1 MATNV
6 PMPNI
11 DPIEAQIHET
21 FDRLVSCLNERR
33 NELLTKYRKIQ
44 ARPADR
50 AKMEQELLKMKA
62 DTEQNISMD
71 LLRDTQL
78 EILAK
83 LELKLEEVRA
93 PLPDIRVKFVGDTI
107 RLERAIAG
115 VGEIIEEEEEKII
128 EEEVPVVPRYDRMR
142 CVVAVGKE
150 GKVPGGPSGVA
161 IDENTGYIYVI
172 GGTLSGRISV
182 FSETGDFLNIF
193 SHKGMTFPCGIAL
206 HRDNIYVTGTISH
219 TMFHFKMKQQIRH
232 VTTFGS
238 GEGSSDQQLNGPR
251 RVTVSTDGDVFVVD
265 FFNHRI
271 KILDQ
276 SLRFKRHVTHQ
287 SMKEP
292 QDVKLTRDEM
302 YVLCNTSPCVLVL
315 SHAGKITRSLITRG
329 KGMQLS
335 HAFFFCLDAEQN
347 LLISDYK
354 THEVKIFSKDGTYLH
369 TVGQE
374 GHERGMLYHP
384 EGIALTKDMSL
395 VIVSDNNNFGL
406 QIFSCK

>member
-6 PMPNI
+6 PMPNV

-50 AKMEQELLKMKA
+50 AKMEQELLKMIA

-78 EILAK
+78 EILAN

-93 PLPDIRVKFVGDTI
+93 PLPDIRVKFVGDTL

-115 VGEIIEEEEEKII
+115 VGEIIEEEGEII

-142 CVVAVGKE
+142 CVVAVGK
-150 GKVPGGPSGVA
+150 GGLAPGELLNPQDVA
-161 IDENTGYIYVI
+161 IDENTGYMYVVE
-172 GGTLSGRISV
+172 GTGRVSV
-182 FSETGDFLNIF
+182 FSETGKFLNTF
-193 SHKGMTFPCGIAL
+193 SHKGMDYPCGIAL
-206 HRDNIYVTGTISH
+206 HRDNIYVIGMFSNVV
-219 TMFHFKMKQQIRH
+219 FHFKMEQQIRH
-232 VTTFGS
+232 VATFGS
-238 GEGSSDQQLNGPR
+238 GEGSSDEQLNGPR
-251 RVTVSTDGDVFVVD
+251 GLTVSTDGDVFVAD
-265 FFNHRI
+265 IFNHRI

-287 SMKEP
+287 SMKYP

-302 YVLCNTSPCVLVL
+302 YVLCRSSPCVLVL
-315 SHAGKITRSLITRG
+315 SHAGEMTRSLVTRG
-329 KGMQLS
+329 DGMQVD

-347 LLISDYK
+347 LLISDNRA
-354 THEVKIFSKDGTYLH
+354 HDVKIFSKDGTHLH

-374 GHERGMLYHP
+374 GHERGMLDYP
-384 EGIALTKDMSL
+384 KGIALTKDMSL
-395 VIVSDNNNFGL
+395 VIVSNNNNFRL

>member
-33 NELLTKYRKIQ
+33 NELLTKYREIQ

-50 AKMEQELLKMKA
+50 AKMEQELLKMMA

-93 PLPDIRVKFVGDTI
+93 PLPDTCVKFLSDTI
-107 RLERAIAG
+107 HLERAIAG
-115 VGEIIEEEEEKII
+115 VGEIIE

-150 GKVPGGPSGVA
+150 GKAPGELYIPSGVA
-161 IDENTGYIYVI
+161 IDENTGYIYVVE
-172 GGTLSGRISV
+172 GFGSDRVSV
-182 FSETGDFLNIF
+182 FSETGDFLNNF
-193 SHKGMTFPCGIAL
+193 SHKGMTSLWGIAL
-206 HRDNIYVTGTISH
+206 HRDNIYVTGKMSH
-219 TMFHFKMKQQIRH
+219 AVFHFKMEQQIRH
-232 VTTFGS
+232 VATFGS
-238 GEGSSDQQLNGPR
+238 GKGSSDQLLNGPR
-251 RVTVSTDGDVFVVD
+251 GLTVSTDGDVFVAEIS
-265 FFNHRI
+265 NHRI

-292 QDVKLTRDEM
+292 QLVKLTRDEM

-315 SHAGKITRSLITRG
+315 SHAGEITRSLVTRG
-329 KGMQLS
+329 EGMQVF

-347 LLISDYK
+347 LLISDNRA
-354 THEVKIFSKDGTYLH
+354 HDVKIFSKDGIHLH

-374 GHERGMLYHP
+374 GHERGMLHHP
-384 EGIALTKDMSL
+384 MGIALTKDMSL
-395 VIVSDNNNFGL
+395 VIVSYDKNFGV

>member
-62 DTEQNISMD
+62 DTEQNISMV

-78 EILAK
+78 EVLAK

-93 PLPDIRVKFVGDTI
+93 PLPDICVEFVGDTI
-107 RLERAIAG
+107 HLERAIAG
-115 VGEIIEEEEEKII
+115 VGEII

-142 CVVAVGKE
+142 CVVAVGKK
-150 GKVPGGPSGVA
+150 GIAPGELFNPSGVA
-161 IDENTGYIYVI
+161 IDENTGYIYVTE
-172 GGTLSGRISV
+172 GTDRVSV
-182 FSETGDFLNIF
+182 FSETGKFLNTF
-193 SHKGMTFPCGIAL
+193 SHQDMSALRGIAL
-206 HRDNIYVTGTISH
+206 HRDNIYVTDAMINAV
-219 TMFHFKMKQQIRH
+219 FHFKMEQQIRH
-232 VTTFGS
+232 VATFGS
-238 GEGSSDQQLNGPR
+238 GKGSSDQQFNNPHGL
-251 RVTVSTDGDVFVVD
+251 TVSTDGDVFVAD
-265 FFNHRI
+265 ICNHRI

-276 SLRFKRHVTHQ
+276 SLRFKRHVTLP
-287 SMKEP
+287 STKEP
-292 QDVKLTRDEM
+292 LDVKLTRDEM

-315 SHAGKITRSLITRG
+315 SHAGEITRSLVTRG
-329 KGMQLS
+329 TGMQVDQ
-335 HAFFFCLDAEQN
+335 AFFFCLDAEQN
-347 LLISDYK
+347 LLISDYRAND
-354 THEVKIFSKDGTYLH
+354 VKIFSKDGTHLH
-369 TVGQE
+369 TVGQK
-374 GHERGMLYHP
+374 GHERGMLYCP
-384 EGIALTKDMSL
+384 DGIALTKDLSL
-395 VIVSDNNNFGL
+395 VIVSRNKNFGL